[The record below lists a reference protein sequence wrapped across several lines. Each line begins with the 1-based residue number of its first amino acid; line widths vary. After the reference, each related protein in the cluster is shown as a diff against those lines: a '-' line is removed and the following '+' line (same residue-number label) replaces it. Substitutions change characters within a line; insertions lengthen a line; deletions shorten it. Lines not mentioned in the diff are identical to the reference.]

1 VLLDDGVVAGVAGDG
16 AAELAGA
23 GGGVEALSSPW

>member
-1 VLLDDGVVAGVAGDG
+1 VLLGDGVVAGIAGDG

-23 GGGVEALSSPW
+23 GGGEALSSPW